1 MPVRSTDDIIRKAH
15 QWDAARRA
23 GPPNEDGVQLKSV
36 SKRLDVIEAKLELVM
51 RKLSLEQPVEKT
63 VHTRLL
69 EALADWK
76 STQQLAAELSYR
88 QEYVSRCVA
97 TLKRNG
103 SLETRKQGKTIFYRK
118 TA

>member
-1 MPVRSTDDIIRKAH
+1 LPVRSTDDIIRKAH
-15 QWDAARRA
+15 QWDAARRVSV
-23 GPPNEDGVQLKSV
+23 PSDGVQLKSI
-36 SKRLDVIEAKLELVM
+36 SKRLDVLEAKIDVVM